1 MGVAP
6 LEDLPIS
13 RFVAASDLK
22 EGISFNFKNGILL
35 EAVMAPACAPFL
47 SRSE

>member
-1 MGVAP
+1 MEVASF
-6 LEDLPIS
+6 EDLPITL
-13 RFVAASDLK
+13 FVAVVELK
-22 EGISFNFKNGILL
+22 EGISVIFKNGILL